1 MMISFRKIF
10 EDWRKRWEMLG
21 GNDKATACTVAFP
34 DVVWWP
40 CCRSQAM
47 TILVLSF
54 DFRRRCAHSV
64 VMIDPTNPRIWKNAA
79 VAGVLFALLC
89 LLIGSLA

>member
-1 MMISFRKIF
+1 METTKPRRVPWLFPMSF
-10 EDWRKRWEMLG
+10 G
-21 GNDKATACTVAFP
+21 ACVA
-34 DVVWWP
+34 V
-40 CCRSQAM
+40 AM

>member
-1 MMISFRKIF
+1 
-10 EDWRKRWEMLG
+10 MLG
-21 GNDKATACTVAFP
+21 RNDKATACTVAFP
-34 DVVWWP
+34 DVAWWP
-40 CCRSQAM
+40 CVTVAM